1 MAPSADEYHDD
12 QTAEDGSVA
21 YELSRI
27 GMTYGQ
33 LVEEA
38 VYETFTFAAARRL
51 WDEIRPQPR

>member
-1 MAPSADEYHDD
+1 M
-12 QTAEDGSVA
+12 A